1 MMHLNLIR
9 KIIYATLLIISV
21 LLFGCRNNADT
32 SKIAPDFTLKDLT
45 GNSVSLQQ
53 YRGKVVLLDFWAT
66 WCPPCRY
73 SIPELVEIQDKY
85 RDQGLVVI
93 GISVDD
99 PLQINNNYISA
110 FKEKYKV
117 NYTILRAD
125 EKTKVSYFGNRNF
138 AIPTTFFINRDGL
151 IVNKGMGF
159 IPGAVEKSLT
169 KILK

>member
-1 MMHLNLIR
+1 MHLKFIR
-9 KIIYATLLIISV
+9 KIIYSTLLIIPI
-21 LLFGCRNNADT
+21 LLLGCRSNADS
-32 SKIAPDFTLKDLT
+32 SKIAPDFTLKDLS

-66 WCPPCRY
+66 WCQPCRY
-73 SIPELVEIQDKY
+73 SIPELVDIQDKY
-85 RDQGLVVI
+85 RDKGLVVI

-99 PLQINNNYISA
+99 PRKVTNKYIAA

-125 EKTKVSYFGNRNF
+125 EKISATYFGKRNF
-138 AIPTTFFINRDGL
+138 PIPTIFLINREGM
-151 IVNKGMGF
+151 IVNKHTGF
-159 IPGAVEKSLT
+159 IPGAVEKLLT

>member
-1 MMHLNLIR
+1 MHINDIR
-9 KIIYATLLIISV
+9 KIIYATLFLIPV
-21 LLFGCRNNADT
+21 LLLGCRNNADT
-32 SKIAPDFTLKDLT
+32 SKIAPDFTLKDLS

-66 WCPPCRY
+66 WCLPCRY

-99 PLQINNNYISA
+99 PLQANNNYLSA
-110 FKEKYKV
+110 YMEKYKI

-125 EKTKVSYFGNRNF
+125 EKTTVSYFGNGNF
-138 AIPTTFFINRDGL
+138 AIPTIFFINRDGL

>member
-1 MMHLNLIR
+1 MHFYIIR
-9 KIIYATLLIISV
+9 KIIYSSLLIIPV
-21 LLFGCRNNADT
+21 LLSVCGNNTDPN
-32 SKIAPDFTLKDLT
+32 INAPDFTLKDLS
-45 GNSVSLQQ
+45 GNSVSLHQ

-66 WCPPCRY
+66 WCLPCRH
-73 SIPELVEIQDKY
+73 SIPELVELQDKY
-85 RDQGLVVI
+85 RDKGLVVI

-99 PLQINNNYISA
+99 PLQVNNNYISA
-110 FKEKYKV
+110 FMEKYRV

-125 EKTKVSYFGNRNF
+125 QKTTVRYFGNGSY
-138 AIPTTFFINRDGL
+138 AIPTTFFINRDGM

>member
-1 MMHLNLIR
+1 MSI
-9 KIIYATLLIISV
+9 LL
-21 LLFGCRNNADT
+21 LGCRSSADS
-32 SKIAPDFTLKDLT
+32 SKTAPDFTLKDLS

-66 WCPPCRY
+66 WCVPCRY
-73 SIPELVEIQDKY
+73 SIPELVELQDKY

-93 GISVDD
+93 GISVDS
-99 PLQINNNYISA
+99 PLEVNNNYISA

-125 EKTKVSYFGNRNF
+125 QETTVKYFGNRNY
-138 AIPTTFFINRDGL
+138 AIPTMFFINRDGM
-151 IVNKGMGF
+151 IVNKRMGF
-159 IPGAVEKSLT
+159 IPGAAEKSLT

>member
-1 MMHLNLIR
+1 MHFNIIR
-9 KIIYATLLIISV
+9 KIIYSSLLIISV
-21 LLFGCRNNADT
+21 LLSGCGNNTDPN
-32 SKIAPDFTLKDLT
+32 INAPDFTLKDLS
-45 GNSVSLQQ
+45 GNSVSLHQ

-66 WCPPCRY
+66 WCLPCRH
-73 SIPELVEIQDKY
+73 SIPELVELQDKY
-85 RDQGLVVI
+85 RDKGLVVI

-99 PLQINNNYISA
+99 PLQANNNYLSA
-110 FKEKYKV
+110 YMEKYKI

-125 EKTKVSYFGNRNF
+125 EKTTVSYFGNGNF
-138 AIPTTFFINRDGL
+138 AIPTIFFINRDGL